1 MLAIGSPLSWSEGGQ
16 FPFKTGKVFI
26 HGRDTGGVQTWGPI
40 RNIQPTLFVPN
51 ARYGRSVSMHG
62 SRIAV
67 GAPGYFITSTNGS
80 VFVYEHHSS
89 GAIELPAPTRA
100 GNLSAAGFGERVAL
114 SGNQLAVGTPTGGA
128 VVTVYE
134 RRVDY
139 PSDNLTIISWHPG
152 ILHAPGIHPGA
163 PLRPGVGFGSVLSL
177 NQGTLVVSGQTLAY
191 ADEDV
196 ENDVPIYVRV
206 DSLVRFEHQGDAG
219 GNSALNWKLE
229 ANTPAEAFNL
239 RGIANSAISGSL
251 LVATSTNDN

>member
-1 MLAIGSPLSWSEGGQ
+1 LKESDPNVPANPTNYFGYSLSVNPQGTMLAIGSPLSWSEGGQ

-152 ILHAPGIHPGA
+152 ILHARASIRAHP
-163 PLRPGVGFGSVLSL
+163 
-177 NQGTLVVSGQTLAY
+177 SGQAS
-191 ADEDV
+191 V
-196 ENDVPIYVRV
+196 
-206 DSLVRFEHQGDAG
+206 
-219 GNSALNWKLE
+219 SA
-229 ANTPAEAFNL
+229 AF
-239 RGIANSAISGSL
+239 
-251 LVATSTNDN
+251 